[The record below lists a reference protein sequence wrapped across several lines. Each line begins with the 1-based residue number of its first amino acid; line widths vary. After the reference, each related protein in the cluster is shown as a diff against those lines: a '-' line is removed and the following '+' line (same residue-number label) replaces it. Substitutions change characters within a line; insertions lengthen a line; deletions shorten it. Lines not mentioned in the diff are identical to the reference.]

1 MTDEQSVS
9 TSNSNPQT
17 GSRYNETFSPV
28 ILTDTVGAVFLGLIS
43 FILIIVLGVL
53 LIRNR
58 KLEERL
64 RELVSSAGNK

>member
-1 MTDEQSVS
+1 MTNEPSES
-9 TSNSNPQT
+9 TSKVYPQT
-17 GSRYNETFSPV
+17 GSRVNETFSPV

-43 FILIIVLGVL
+43 VILMIVLGGL

-64 RELVSSAGNK
+64 RELVSQAD